1 MVIYSRLIIKRV
13 NHFFLSNNLNLSRV
27 IIKWIN
33 SKCRHLF
40 RNSSLINLKSLHH
53 YGLIYHLLQIMVSN
67 SRSILNILNNLLN
80 HLPQKMVS
88 NSRLIIKRVNNF
100 KYILNHL
107 LQIIFSNRRLVFI
120 SNYHLLI
127 LMIDQFKKS
136 NLKTDFIYCITNGL
150 LYKFKLFYFFFI
162 LFVNKF
168 IEKI

>member
-13 NHFFLSNNLNLSRV
+13 NQFFLSNNLNLSSL

-33 SKCRHLF
+33 SKCSNLF
-40 RNSSLINLKSLHH
+40 CNSSLINLKSLNH
-53 YGLIYHLLQIMVSN
+53 YGLINHLLQIMVSN

-136 NLKTDFIYCITNGL
+136 NLIKQ
-150 LYKFKLFYFFFI
+150 I
-162 LFVNKF
+162 LFIV
-168 IEKI
+168 